1 MSTLSQL
8 SLVPNLSTK
17 GALEKLIEAF
27 IEAQRSTSKT
37 PPISTLFL
45 KSGITV
51 RGYVLAMSDDT
62 GPQTVVYMPEGE
74 TDVSYI
80 HFSEIAG
87 LTVHNAVQLIEQL
100 SDGRVA
106 KPLGT
111 APSMN
116 ELNRLAKGAIEEVNG
131 IADAK
136 MTLTLHEPAAQSS
149 PEVFH
154 ALYQTL
160 RDLYIILRKM
170 VGEELSRQHLRER
183 NFQFVLRTAENA
195 EVQVKDVQ
203 FSLFVGV
210 DGKKVERVSR
220 ESIRTNLEEFL

>member
-1 MSTLSQL
+1 MSTLSKL
-8 SLVPNLSTK
+8 STVPNLSTK
-17 GALEKLIEAF
+17 GALEKLVEAF
-27 IEAQRSTSKT
+27 VEAQKSSSKT
-37 PPISTLFL
+37 PPLSTLFL

-51 RGYVLAMSDDT
+51 RGYVLALSEET

-80 HFSEIAG
+80 NYSEIAG

-106 KPLGT
+106 KPLNA

-116 ELNRLAKGAIEEVNG
+116 ELNKMAKGAIDEVNG

-136 MTLTLHEPAAQSS
+136 MTLTLHEPSAKSS

-154 ALYQTL
+154 GLYQTL

-183 NFQFVLRTAENA
+183 NFQFVLRVGENA
-195 EVQVKDVQ
+195 EVQVKDAQ
-203 FSLFVGV
+203 FSIFVGV
-210 DGKKVERVSR
+210 EGKKVERVSR
-220 ESIRTNLEEFL
+220 DSIRTNLEEFL